1 MSSTLALRTSPLP
14 CPNNNTQ
21 VTYSRL
27 VQERREQGPA
37 AAAFSA
43 NPSAIGGG
51 AALATGGARD
61 GARLALELAGALE
74 RCVGHAAEGLPDRPP
89 LPQSVLAFFA
99 ANRKVRKVTSEVAYC
114 TTLLVQ
120 YTAYSL

>member
-1 MSSTLALRTSPLP
+1 MP
-14 CPNNNTQ
+14 CSDDHIQ

-37 AAAFSA
+37 AAAFTT

-51 AALATGGARD
+51 APLAAGGARD

-74 RCVGHAAEGLPDRPP
+74 RCVGHAAEGFPDRPT
-89 LPQSVLAFFA
+89 LPQPVLAFFA
-99 ANRKVRKVTSEVAYC
+99 ANRKVRKPTFEATYC
-114 TTLLVQ
+114 AALSPQ
-120 YTAYSL
+120 HTASSASWL